1 MYRTILIAAD
11 GSDNSLRAAKEAIK
25 IASMAKGSEVTI
37 IYVIDHNEA
46 GNEEIHRSSS
56 PEFELAR
63 QQKIQPIID
72 LLEKEK
78 IFHKVEMIY
87 GIPSHVISEYA
98 NDRNFDIVI
107 MGKRGLNPM
116 QEMVLGSVSRSVLN
130 KVDAPVLIVK

>member
-11 GSDNSLRAAKEAIK
+11 GSENSFRAAKEAVK
-25 IASMAKGSEVTI
+25 LAGATKGSEVTI
-37 IYVIDHNEA
+37 LYVIDHNEA
-46 GNEEIHRSSS
+46 QSEEIHRGSA
-56 PEFELAR
+56 PEFEMAR

-72 LLEKEK
+72 LLERESV
-78 IFHKVEMIY
+78 FHKTEMIY

-98 NDRNFDIVI
+98 NDRDFDILV